1 MKDLRMAL
9 APGFVFLGPK
19 SNCRRVNRRVYSL
32 FFHVNYRL
40 FTRSL
45 PKEAFVRR
53 KALKIEQERA
63 QSWGLSVE
71 LSPQDLSREKT
82 HVLML
87 EQYRA
92 TGFSLV

>member
-1 MKDLRMAL
+1 VKDLHMAL

-19 SNCRRVNRRVYSL
+19 SNCRRVNRRVYPL

-40 FTRSL
+40 FPRSL
-45 PKEAFVRR
+45 PKEAIVRR
-53 KALKIEQERA
+53 KALKIEQARA
-63 QSWGLSVE
+63 QSWGLNAE
-71 LSPQDLSREKT
+71 LSAQDSSREKT

-92 TGFSLV
+92 TGFSLA